1 MEEENAVQERKLA
14 KAYREGQAREKQ
26 IYFLQGSANQNVT
39 NLINGFHSIYTLTD
53 ASKGYINYLREILA
67 PIELEN
73 KDFVLSII
81 GQIYQA
87 NEKAH
92 KLSDLAIHGN
102 QSLKQ
107 SGVNS
112 VYDFIRQYIDEG
124 LTMQGL
130 KYDLVPSNEAFNC
143 KFDASS
149 IGVIIDNI
157 ASNSIKAGATVLQIR
172 MSETAKYVEI
182 VFSDNGIGLDES
194 IDPSTLFEW
203 GFSSNVKKKGFG
215 IGLYHI
221 KQLID
226 EMKGSVNIDTS
237 YHDGFR
243 LVVRLKK

>member
-1 MEEENAVQERKLA
+1 MLNSYEPTFIYLQEE
-14 KAYREGQAREKQ
+14 
-26 IYFLQGSANQNVT
+26 
-39 NLINGFHSIYTLTD
+39 D
-53 ASKGYINYLREILA
+53 A
-67 PIELEN
+67 
-73 KDFVLSII
+73 
-81 GQIYQA
+81 
-87 NEKAH
+87 
-92 KLSDLAIHGN
+92 
-102 QSLKQ
+102 
-107 SGVNS
+107 
-112 VYDFIRQYIDEG
+112 
-124 LTMQGL
+124 
-130 KYDLVPSNEAFNC
+130 
-143 KFDASS
+143 
-149 IGVIIDNI
+149 
-157 ASNSIKAGATVLQIR
+157 IKAGATVLQIK

>member
-1 MEEENAVQERKLA
+1 
-14 KAYREGQAREKQ
+14 
-26 IYFLQGSANQNVT
+26 
-39 NLINGFHSIYTLTD
+39 
-53 ASKGYINYLREILA
+53 
-67 PIELEN
+67 
-73 KDFVLSII
+73 
-81 GQIYQA
+81 
-87 NEKAH
+87 
-92 KLSDLAIHGN
+92 
-102 QSLKQ
+102 
-107 SGVNS
+107 
-112 VYDFIRQYIDEG
+112 
-124 LTMQGL
+124 MQ
-130 KYDLVPSNEAFNC
+130 
-143 KFDASS
+143 FDASS

-157 ASNSIKAGATVLQIR
+157 ASNSIKAGATVLQIK

-226 EMKGSVNIDTS
+226 EMKGSVNIDAS